1 MNGARIEDEFAV
13 GRAAM
18 RWKAQNERLRREAD
32 ARARR
37 RYAAVY
43 SRKAKRERRRTRIYA
58 AIAAAFAGIFTIGA
72 GFLLGMI
79 FFPL

>member
-13 GRAAM
+13 GRPAM

-43 SRKAKRERRRTRIYA
+43 SRKAKRERRRARIYA
-58 AIAAAFAGIFTIGA
+58 AIAAVFAAVLTAEA